1 MWQLLSYFN
10 FAILMLRKG
19 QNAFLFTLPVFIY
32 YPVGL
37 ADYRDKWECLPF
49 EIFTDKKLQFTETF
63 FLHVLQR
70 KKISTLSTRIWH
82 MTFWSM
88 TFSGT
93 LSKVFAKVFCYKKFW
108 GLFGTGDEG
117 NCMVLKLEGVPH
129 DKLESYDYF
138 CKALVTLDQN
148 MYS

>member
-1 MWQLLSYFN
+1 MWSEWTIRWTFNVCLSLKRLPQVSHSQVSFIIQLVWQTIGISKNVCHLKYFGMKN
-10 FAILMLRKG
+10 YKKLKLHRKI
-19 QNAFLFTLPVFIY
+19 FLF
-32 YPVGL
+32 
-37 ADYRDKWECLPF
+37 
-49 EIFTDKKLQFTETF
+49 
-63 FLHVLQR
+63 
-70 KKISTLSTRIWH
+70 TLSTRIWH

-88 TFSGT
+88 TFF
-93 LSKVFAKVFCYKKFW
+93 LEHYPKCLQKFFCYKKFW

-129 DKLESYDYF
+129 DKLESYDHF